1 MPEERAVP
9 PVDRDA
15 VEPPA
20 LEETHTELRVL
31 EEDYVKAIQPLPMSL
46 ATARMWTI
54 CSPESALSSSECVL
68 PAL

>member
-1 MPEERAVP
+1 MP

-20 LEETHTELRVL
+20 LEATNTELRVL
-31 EEDYVKAIQPLPMSL
+31 EEDYVKAIQPLPMSR

-54 CSPESALSSSECVL
+54 FSPESALSSSECLL